1 MDAQL
6 RQRLIGAA
14 VLIALAVIFLPM
26 LLSGR
31 QESGSQEVS
40 LDIPPAGTPATT
52 GEERTVT
59 LPADRT
65 PAPVPVQI
73 PATEEPI
80 ASVDTATAPPAET
93 APAAPTPIQRDP
105 EPPAVM
111 PAPATA
117 SAPKPTPPAV
127 VATSARA
134 TSNTGGPFHLRLG
147 SYSQADRAKSLVE
160 QLARLGIA
168 ADAQPFQSNGKS
180 LYRVQSAGFPSRTAA
195 ETARLKAI
203 GAISGL
209 SVTIGESALPTA
221 TASSRT
227 PAAGNIAWA
236 VQLGVFGVEAKATE
250 LMDKAKRAGLP
261 AYIERVTTANG
272 PAMRVRVGPAPQEAQ
287 AKALRDQVKSK
298 LGLEGIV
305 VPHP

>member
-6 RQRLIGAA
+6 RQRLIGAT

-40 LDIPPAGTPATT
+40 LDIPPAGTPASA

-80 ASVDTATAPPAET
+80 ASVDTSTAPPAET
-93 APAAPTPIQRDP
+93 APSAPAPIQRTP
-105 EPPAVM
+105 EPSAAP
-111 PAPATA
+111 PAPV
-117 SAPKPTPPAV
+117 APPPTPAPTAAAAAPPPTV
-127 VATSARA
+127 
-134 TSNTGGPFHLRLG
+134 SNGGGQFHLRLG
-147 SYSQADRAKSLVE
+147 SYSQADRAKSLVD

-168 ADAQPFQSNGKS
+168 ADAQAFQSNGKS
-180 LYRVQSAGFPSRTAA
+180 LYRVQSAGFASRTAA

-209 SVTIGESALPTA
+209 TATIGESPLPTA
-221 TASSRT
+221 TTSTRM